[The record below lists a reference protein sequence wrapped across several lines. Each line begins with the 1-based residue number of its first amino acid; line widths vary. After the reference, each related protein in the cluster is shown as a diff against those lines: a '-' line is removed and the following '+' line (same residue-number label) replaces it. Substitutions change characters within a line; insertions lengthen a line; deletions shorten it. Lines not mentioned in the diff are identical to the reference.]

1 MKIFSTLY
9 TKVLGWAAH
18 PMAERYL
25 GGLSLAESS
34 FFPIPPDI
42 MLLPMTMAKPEK
54 SWRYALITTVTS
66 VIGGIIGY
74 LIGKYLF
81 VFIGDQIIGFYH
93 AQEKF
98 NQVKGLFDHYG
109 IWIVF
114 IAGFTPIPYKIFTIT
129 AGVLSMA
136 FLPFVI
142 ASLIGRGGRFF
153 LVAGLGKWFGPRYGE
168 QLHKVIDI
176 IGWITLVIIIILLI
190 LYATYK

>member
-1 MKIFSTLY
+1 MKIFSALY
-9 TKVLGWAAH
+9 SKVLQWSAH

-34 FFPIPPDI
+34 FFPIPPDV
-42 MLLPMTMAKPEK
+42 MLLPMTIARPEK

-66 VIGGIIGY
+66 VIGGVIGY

-81 VFIGDQIIGFYH
+81 VFMGDAIIGFYH

-98 NQVKGLFDHYG
+98 DQVKGLFNQYG
-109 IWIVF
+109 VWIVF

-136 FLPFVI
+136 MVPFVI

-153 LVAGLGKWFGPRYGE
+153 LVAALGKWFGPRYGK

-176 IGWITLVIIIILLI
+176 IGWITLVIITILLI
-190 LYATYK
+190 LYAAYN

>member
-1 MKIFSTLY
+1 MRIFSSLY
-9 TKVLGWAAH
+9 SKVLDWAAH
-18 PMAERYL
+18 PLAERYL
-25 GGLSLAESS
+25 GMLSLAESS

-42 MLLPMTMAKPEK
+42 MLLPMTIARPEK

-81 VFIGDQIIGFYH
+81 IYIGDAIIDFYH
-93 AQEKF
+93 AQAKFDHVKSLF
-98 NQVKGLFDHYG
+98 NQYG
-109 IWIVF
+109 VWIVF

-136 FLPFVI
+136 IVPFVL
-142 ASLIGRGGRFF
+142 ASFLGRGGRFF
-153 LVAGLGKWFGPRYGE
+153 LVAALGKWFGPRYGE

-176 IGWITLVIIIILLI
+176 IGWITLVIITILLI
-190 LYATYK
+190 LYAAYK

>member
-1 MKIFSTLY
+1 VKIFSALY

-34 FFPIPPDI
+34 FFPIPPDV
-42 MLLPMTMAKPEK
+42 MLLPMTMARPEK
-54 SWRYALITTVTS
+54 SWRYALITTLSS
-66 VIGGIIGY
+66 VAGGILGY

-81 VFIGDQIIGFYH
+81 VFVGDSIIAFYH
-93 AQEKF
+93 AQDKF
-98 NQVKGLFDHYG
+98 SQVKSLFDQYG

-136 FLPFVI
+136 FMPFVL
-142 ASLIGRGGRFF
+142 ASIIGRGGRFF
-153 LVAGLGKWFGPRYGE
+153 LVAALGKWFGPRYGE

-176 IGWITLVIIIILLI
+176 IGWITLVIITILLI
-190 LYATYK
+190 LYAVYR